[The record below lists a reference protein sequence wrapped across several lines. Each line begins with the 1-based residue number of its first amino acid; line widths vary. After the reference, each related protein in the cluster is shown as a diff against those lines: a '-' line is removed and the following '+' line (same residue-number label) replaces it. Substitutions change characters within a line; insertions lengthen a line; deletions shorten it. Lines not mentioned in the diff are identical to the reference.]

1 MYYDVFEKLCESNNV
16 RPSDVSKGTG
26 IATSTLTSWK
36 KGRYTPKADK
46 LQKIADFFNVSVE
59 CFYSNEVSKTGHDK
73 EYYFDEETAGLAQE
87 IFENKELRLLIN
99 EARDASPKD
108 IKLAH
113 DMLMALKRRERND

>member
-46 LQKIADFFNVSVE
+46 LQKIADYFNVSVE
-59 CFYSNEVSKTGHDK
+59 CFYSNEVLKTGHNK

-99 EARDASPKD
+99 EARDASPED

-113 DMLMALKRRERND
+113 DMLLALKRRERND

>member
-59 CFYSNEVSKTGHDK
+59 CFYSNEVSKKGHDK

-87 IFENKELRLLIN
+87 IFENKKLRLLIN
-99 EARDASPKD
+99 EARDASPED
-108 IKLAH
+108 LKLAH
-113 DMLMALKRRERND
+113 DMLLALKRRERND